1 MRYEVSWMESCRVE
15 VEADSHQEA
24 IKKVA
29 DATMGDDE
37 MGIYDSR
44 TSGEFCSKF
53 MAEELK
59 NSPTS

>member
-1 MRYEVSWMESCRVE
+1 MRYEVSWMEKCRVE

-29 DATMGDDE
+29 DATMGYDE

-44 TSGEFCSKF
+44 TCGEVCSGFI
-53 MAEELK
+53 AEELK
-59 NSPTS
+59 DSPTS